1 MTRTTYLLRNVARIV
16 VMQPTCSSCRIHFL
30 NKRVEELL
38 PSRILREIYTCGG
51 ITLCNVGICAG
62 VEVSTFEIRRN

>member
-16 VMQPTCSSCRIHFL
+16 VMQPSSCRIHFL
-30 NKRVEELL
+30 YKRVEELL

-62 VEVSTFEIRRN
+62 VEVSTFGLRRN